1 VSALR
6 VPVMVMGEHT
16 AGDVGLVRSL
26 GIAGVP
32 VHLLTPYVRGST
44 AASRYVHRIHAF
56 PGPEAPVAERM
67 AALRRIATAIGGRPP
82 VMMAGDGPLALISEN
97 REQLGDVLTHDLPP
111 REVVDVCFFK
121 DQFAVHAQRLG
132 LPTPETFVPANAG
145 DVEARAATLS
155 YPVFVKPF
163 TKRAWGGLPAGVV
176 EAQKGQRVDRA
187 EDLVALFR
195 RLAPHGADTAL
206 VQSFVPSPDTEHYSV
221 HAYVAPDGRFVGG
234 FTTRKIRVWPPHRG
248 VGCLVKSERNVRLV
262 ELTRDAL
269 ARLGYRGFAL
279 VQYKRHV
286 EADRY
291 VLLEINCRFS
301 TSGELPARCGA
312 NFPAVSYA
320 TLTGGAPPA
329 IAQREGPR
337 WVDFE
342 KDFAAFREYRVSG
355 EWTWAGYLASLLSVR
370 SCAFFAV
377 DDPRPFLRRAGFRI
391 RQRLA
396 PWDSTER
403 IARGPAADEAQP

>member
-1 VSALR
+1 MSALR

-163 TKRAWGGLPAGVV
+163 TKRAGAACRPASS
-176 EAQKGQRVDRA
+176 
-187 EDLVALFR
+187 R
-195 RLAPHGADTAL
+195 R
-206 VQSFVPSPDTEHYSV
+206 
-221 HAYVAPDGRFVGG
+221 R
-234 FTTRKIRVWPPHRG
+234 
-248 VGCLVKSERNVRLV
+248 
-262 ELTRDAL
+262 
-269 ARLGYRGFAL
+269 
-279 VQYKRHV
+279 
-286 EADRY
+286 
-291 VLLEINCRFS
+291 
-301 TSGELPARCGA
+301 
-312 NFPAVSYA
+312 
-320 TLTGGAPPA
+320 
-329 IAQREGPR
+329 
-337 WVDFE
+337 
-342 KDFAAFREYRVSG
+342 RVSG
-355 EWTWAGYLASLLSVR
+355 STARKTSSRYSGASRRTGRTRRWYNRSCRAPTPSTTPSTPMSPRTADSSADSPRGRSGSGLRIAAWAAWSRVSGTCASLS
-370 SCAFFAV
+370 
-377 DDPRPFLRRAGFRI
+377 
-391 RQRLA
+391 
-396 PWDSTER
+396 
-403 IARGPAADEAQP
+403 